1 MHIGCQPTVKLD
13 CQGGKKKAP
22 FLLLLLA
29 PRGARLQFANVLSG
43 SRGLTVN
50 DLPQKEPAGRGA
62 RRTRANPAARTHWP
76 SRAATGSTGTAS
88 RLPGPGTSRGSGR
101 RRPRGSHGG
110 HLAGGIDLPQ
120 ARPLSRWSIWGP
132 VEFSSSYFFLQRAG
146 ARTGTH
152 LRMAGWR
159 FRAWALKVGATSIGS
174 CFLTPCCVTWS
185 LWPHLSEPQLLH
197 V

>member
-110 HLAGGIDLPQ
+110 HLAGGI
-120 ARPLSRWSIWGP
+120 RPP
-132 VEFSSSYFFLQRAG
+132 AAARAG
-146 ARTGTH
+146 SSGRVRQPAALDQGQTLHLVSGGRARR
-152 LRMAGWR
+152 LAGR
-159 FRAWALKVGATSIGS
+159 PALLGAPGFASGGGKHWGAGS
-174 CFLTPCCVTWS
+174 GG
-185 LWPHLSEPQLLH
+185 
-197 V
+197 